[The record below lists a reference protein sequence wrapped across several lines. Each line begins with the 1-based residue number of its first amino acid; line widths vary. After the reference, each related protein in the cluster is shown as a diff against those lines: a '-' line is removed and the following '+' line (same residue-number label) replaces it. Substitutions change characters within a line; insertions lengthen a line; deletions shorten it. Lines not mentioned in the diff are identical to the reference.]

1 MRRTACLVALAL
13 AGAAAPLTAQ
23 ITQAEYAARRD
34 TVASHLG
41 NGVLLAFGAT
51 EPNTDGSEYRQL
63 PSFGYLT
70 GYDRPNAALVM
81 VVRGGRVTY
90 QMLFEPPTDPRAA
103 LYVGFPPDSGD
114 LARRTGLGLRGIE
127 ALRDFLDGRLGRGPL
142 WVVPDIHTRD
152 AMRSD
157 TLTRGRRFVQDL
169 WAASPW
175 LEVRSAAPLLDS
187 LRVRKSP
194 AEVALLRRATALSA
208 AGACAAMGRVA
219 PGVNERDILAVT
231 DYTFITGGAE
241 GPAFRAIVGSGPNST
256 SFHYRANDRVMQAG
270 EVVVI
275 DIGALFQGYA
285 GDITR
290 TLPVSGRYTS
300 EQAAIYRIVRLAVA
314 AAEREMRAGAPVAAG
329 DSAIRDVEARE
340 LAALGLIES
349 ANATIDPP
357 WSSPEICARTPAP
370 LSCRQSFLYQAH
382 GPGHGI
388 GLEVH
393 DVGGYSYSPTGR
405 FQEGEVFTLEPGI
418 YVSTALL
425 DMLPDTPKN
434 RQFIARVRPVVERYN
449 DTGIRIED
457 NYLITATG
465 AERLTSAPR
474 ETAEIETMMAR
485 RANAACAPGAATA
498 Q

>member
-1 MRRTACLVALAL
+1 MRRILCLLALAL
-13 AGAAAPLTAQ
+13 AGTSSPLAAQL
-23 ITQAEYAARRD
+23 TQAEYAARRD

-63 PSFGYLT
+63 PSFQYLT
-70 GYDRPNAALVM
+70 GYDRPNAAFVM
-81 VVRGGRVTY
+81 VVRGGRATY
-90 QMLFEPPTDPRAA
+90 QMLFEPPVDPRQA
-103 LYVGFPPDSGD
+103 LYVGFPPDSAD
-114 LARRTGLGLRGIE
+114 LLRRTGLGLRSIE
-127 ALRDFLDGRLGRGPL
+127 ALRGFLDGRLGRGPL

-187 LRVRKSP
+187 LRVKKSP

-219 PGVNERDILAVT
+219 PGINERDILAVT

-256 SFHYRANDRVMQAG
+256 SYHYRANDRVMQPG

-275 DIGALFQGYA
+275 DIGALYQGYA

-290 TLPVSGRYTS
+290 TLPVSGRYTP

-314 AAEREMRAGAPVAAG
+314 AAEREMRPGAPVAAG

-349 ANATIDPP
+349 PDATIDPP
-357 WSSPEICARTPAP
+357 WSSPEFCARTPAP
-370 LSCRQSFLYQAH
+370 LNCRQAFLYQAH

-393 DVGGYSYSPTGR
+393 DAGGYSYSPTGR
-405 FQEGEVFTLEPGI
+405 FQESEVFTLEPGI

-449 DTGIRIED
+449 NTGIRIED
-457 NYLITATG
+457 DYLITATG
-465 AERLTSAPR
+465 AEMLTLAPR
-474 ETAEIETMMAR
+474 ETAEIEAMMAR
-485 RANAACAPGAATA
+485 RANAACPPGAATPR
-498 Q
+498 

>member
-1 MRRTACLVALAL
+1 VRRTARLVALAL
-13 AGAAAPLTAQ
+13 VGAAAPLIAQ
-23 ITQAEYAARRD
+23 ITQAEYGARRD

-41 NGVLLAFGAT
+41 DGVLLAFGAT
-51 EPNTDGSEYRQL
+51 EPTTDGAEYRQL
-63 PSFGYLT
+63 PSFQYLT
-70 GYDRPNAALVM
+70 GYDRPDAALVM
-81 VVRGGRVTY
+81 VVRLGRVTY
-90 QMLFEPPTDPRAA
+90 QMLFEPPTDPRMA

-127 ALRDFLDGRLGRGPL
+127 ALRGLLDGRLGRGPL
-142 WVVPDIHTRD
+142 WVATDIHTRD

-169 WAASPW
+169 WAARPW
-175 LEVRSAAPLLDS
+175 LEVRSADALLDS

-194 AEVALLRRATALSA
+194 AEVALLRQATVLSA

-256 SFHYRANDRVMQAG
+256 SYHYRANDRAMRAG

-275 DIGALFQGYA
+275 DIGALYQGYA

-290 TLPVSGRYTS
+290 TLPVSGRFTS
-300 EQAAIYRIVRLAVA
+300 EQAAIYRIVRLAHA
-314 AAEREMRAGAPVAAG
+314 AAVGEVRSGAPVAPV

-349 ANATIDPP
+349 PDASIDPP
-357 WSSPEICARTPAP
+357 WSDPARCARTPAP
-370 LSCRQSFLYQAH
+370 LNCRQAFLYQAH

-393 DVGGYSYSPTGR
+393 DAGGYSYSPTGR

-449 DTGIRIED
+449 HTGIRIED
-457 NYLITATG
+457 DYLVTATG
-465 AERLTSAPR
+465 AEWLTRAPR
-474 ETAEIETMMAR
+474 EIPEIEAMMAR
-485 RANAACAPGAATA
+485 GANAACAPAMR
-498 Q
+498 